1 MSMDPAPQFTAQQY
15 ERLGILCEE
24 LGEALQALGKA
35 QRHGFYSSNP
45 HRPDDGDNQMQLER
59 ELGHVVAAMSML
71 SEVTGLSLE
80 RISKHCEDK
89 KRTVQKWLHFPVVR
103 K

>member
-1 MSMDPAPQFTAQQY
+1 MMDPAPQFTAQQY
-15 ERLGILCEE
+15 ERMGILCEE

-45 HRPDDGDNQMQLER
+45 YKPEDGDNMEQLER
-59 ELGHVVAAMSML
+59 ELGHVIAAMGLL
-71 SEVTGLSLE
+71 SEVTRLDLE
-80 RISKHCEDK
+80 RIGKHVESK
-89 KRTVQKWLHFPVVR
+89 KRSVQQWLHYPEVR